1 MLENSADLHSAFI
14 LICRLILNSYL
25 MATPMCV
32 SLRDAANRVRPIE
45 RTLLHFVLMLII
57 LIPANES
64 KAVLLAYAAFVIA
77 GVGG

>member
-45 RTLLHFVLMLII
+45 RPLLHFLLMSII
-57 LIPANES
+57 IIPANES
-64 KAVLLAYAAFVIA
+64 KTVLLGYAAFVIA

>member
-1 MLENSADLHSAFI
+1 
-14 LICRLILNSYL
+14 

-32 SLRDAANRVRPIE
+32 SFRNAAKRVRPIE
-45 RTLLHFVLMLII
+45 RTLLHFLLMSII
-57 LIPANES
+57 IIPANES

>member
-1 MLENSADLHSAFI
+1 MDRNHS
-14 LICRLILNSYL
+14 RLIKLRL
-25 MATPMCV
+25 VIMATTMCV
-32 SLRDAANRVRPIE
+32 SLRDAAKRVRPIE

-64 KAVLLAYAAFVIA
+64 KTVLLGYAAFVIA

>member
-32 SLRDAANRVRPIE
+32 SLRDAAKRVRPIE
-45 RTLLHFVLMLII
+45 RTLLHFLLMSII
-57 LIPANES
+57 IIPANES
-64 KAVLLAYAAFVIA
+64 KAVLFGYASFVMT

>member
-1 MLENSADLHSAFI
+1 
-14 LICRLILNSYL
+14 
-25 MATPMCV
+25 MATTMCV
-32 SLRDAANRVRPIE
+32 SLRDAAKRVRPIE

-64 KAVLLAYAAFVIA
+64 KTVLLGYAAFVIA

>member
-1 MLENSADLHSAFI
+1 MFENSADLHSAFI

-32 SLRDAANRVRPIE
+32 SFRNAAKRVRPIE
-45 RTLLHFVLMLII
+45 RTLLHFLLMSII
-57 LIPANES
+57 IIPANES
-64 KAVLLAYAAFVIA
+64 KTVLFGYAAFVIA

>member
-1 MLENSADLHSAFI
+1 MDRNHS
-14 LICRLILNSYL
+14 RLIKLRL
-25 MATPMCV
+25 VIMATTMCV
-32 SLRDAANRVRPIE
+32 SLRDAAKRVRPIE

-64 KAVLLAYAAFVIA
+64 KTVLLAYAAFVIA